1 MNQTNSSELV
11 LAIRPFTKG
20 LAFVFSEG
28 PLSPIDWGF
37 KEIRGAKWNARC
49 AAAGRALLDHLKPEV
64 LVIPKETSSVGAS
77 GRAERLLNL
86 LANHANGQ
94 AVEVCRY
101 SRAEVRVCFSDV
113 GAITRHEIAQA
124 IASQIPAFAHRLPPA
139 RRNWNDESPRLYLF
153 DAAALVMTHY
163 ANSSQSEAG

>member
-49 AAAGRALLDHLKPEV
+49 AAAGRALLDYLKPEV

-77 GRAERLLNL
+77 GTGGKGRR
-86 LANHANGQ
+86 G
-94 AVEVCRY
+94 CIRFP
-101 SRAEVRVCFSDV
+101 SGGMG
-113 GAITRHEIAQA
+113 GA
-124 IASQIPAFAHRLPPA
+124 S
-139 RRNWNDESPRLYLF
+139 
-153 DAAALVMTHY
+153 
-163 ANSSQSEAG
+163 